1 MVHPLGVSMY
11 ITNDCNNSDV
21 SSSESVVT
29 DQDDLID
36 LIIKPFETYSSGTQV

>member
-1 MVHPLGVSMY
+1 MH

-21 SSSESVVT
+21 NSSGSVVVT